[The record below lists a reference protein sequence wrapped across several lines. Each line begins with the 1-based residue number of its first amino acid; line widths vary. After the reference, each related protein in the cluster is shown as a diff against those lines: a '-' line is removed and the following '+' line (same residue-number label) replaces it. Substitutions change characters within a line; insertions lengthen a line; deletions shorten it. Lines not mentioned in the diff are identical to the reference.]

1 MSKPTR
7 EQIEAWWAS
16 VGPSL
21 HNDIAHIA
29 ELAYAAGR
37 KAGMEEAVR
46 ECEAHEQN
54 AVAHSEEER
63 YMAHVLAQAIRAA
76 MEVDSAPPFTV
87 DVADL
92 MCEQIAARL

>member
-1 MSKPTR
+1 MKPTR
-7 EQIEAWWAS
+7 DPTWEQIEQWGDAWYS
-16 VGPSL
+16 SGIKGVSRL
-21 HNDIAHIA
+21 QYVA

-63 YMAHVLAQAIRAA
+63 YMAHVLAQAI
-76 MEVDSAPPFTV
+76 SAPME
-87 DVADL
+87 ADK
-92 MCEQIAARL
+92 CPIS

>member
-1 MSKPTR
+1 MKPTKD
-7 EQIEAWWAS
+7 QIDRWIELATADEVS
-16 VGPSL
+16 VTSI
-21 HNDIAHIA
+21 NRVA

-76 MEVDSAPPFTV
+76 ME
-87 DVADL
+87 ADK
-92 MCEQIAARL
+92 

>member
-1 MSKPTR
+1 MTKPSK
-7 EQIEAWWAS
+7 EQIEEWWRKALADLDRGT
-16 VGPSL
+16 VDL
-21 HNDIAHIA
+21 MA

-63 YMAHVLAQAIRAA
+63 YMAHVLADAIRAA
-76 MEVDSAPPFTV
+76 ME
-87 DVADL
+87 ADT
-92 MCEQIAARL
+92 

>member
-1 MSKPTR
+1 MKPTR
-7 EQIEAWWAS
+7 RDVMEWALRS
-16 VGPSL
+16 GYDLAGIDGFVREMSSRQL
-21 HNDIAHIA
+21 FTKFAK
-29 ELAYAAGR
+29 LAYAAGR

-76 MEVDSAPPFTV
+76 MG
-87 DVADL
+87 ADK
-92 MCEQIAARL
+92 